1 MNKMCS
7 FGDSFVAA
15 KIEVIE
21 FVHIFTIT
29 NLLIE
34 AEALSEESPICSQVA
49 MCNRCR
55 KTWSNKCK
63 LVLRPREKSV
73 RKKGSEKLKPT
84 RTQIFY
90 YLIML

>member
-1 MNKMCS
+1 MCAKYFCRNKRIKKKVKEEEKKLNKMCS

-34 AEALSEESPICSQVA
+34 AEALSEESPICSSRKSQCAIVA
-49 MCNRCR
+49 
-55 KTWSNKCK
+55 
-63 LVLRPREKSV
+63 EKP
-73 RKKGSEKLKPT
+73 GA
-84 RTQIFY
+84 INAN
-90 YLIML
+90 